1 MTQPNQSHRLG
12 ILIAAPHP
20 GKTAMYHDMT
30 AEARALVRRGY
41 SSDHI
46 LCLHGR
52 VDPEI
57 PAQIVFRRSSNVV
70 ISNCRPPAARAFL
83 SIGRQSDA
91 ISVMG
96 NDLSSVQHSYVFDP
110 SVPVS
115 SVYSEYNRLPS
126 PR

>member
-1 MTQPNQSHRLG
+1 LG

-52 VDPEI
+52 VDPELVV
-57 PAQIVFRRSSNVV
+57 ACSRTVKSNSGCQHKKTASNASSIVFRTQ
-70 ISNCRPPAARAFL
+70 
-83 SIGRQSDA
+83 G
-91 ISVMG
+91 
-96 NDLSSVQHSYVFDP
+96 
-110 SVPVS
+110 
-115 SVYSEYNRLPS
+115 VYSTWHNTIDR
-126 PR
+126 